1 VVNWGKK
8 VTAKEEVQV
17 QVINLDTWERS
28 THYKFFKRMDYPHY
42 NICVNV
48 DITNF
53 LTQTAEDKIPFYYAM
68 IYAATY
74 ALNQREEFRYRI
86 RGEQVVLHDLIHPS
100 FTDMAEGSDL
110 FKMVTVN
117 MQQSIVQFTEKAQEK
132 SKRQKNYFV
141 AEDVEGRDDLTFITS
156 IPWVSFTHLS
166 HTISFNKDDSIP
178 RLAWGKYFK
187 EGSKILLPF
196 SIQAHHSFVDGIHMG
211 RYINGLQQYLNE
223 YR

>member
-1 VVNWGKK
+1 M
-8 VTAKEEVQV
+8 EI
-17 QVINLDTWERS
+17 INFDTWERT

-42 NICVNV
+42 NISVNI

-53 LTQTAEDKIPFYYAM
+53 LTKIEENEIPFYYAM

-74 ALNQREEFRYRI
+74 ALNQVKEFRYRI

-100 FTDMAEGSDL
+100 FTDMSAGTDL

-117 MQQSIVQFTEKAQEK
+117 MEKTILDFTRKAKEK
-132 SKRQKNYFV
+132 SNNQTEYFV
-141 AEDVEGRDDLTFITS
+141 IKDVEGRDDLIYITC

-166 HTISFNKDDSIP
+166 HTISFNKDDSVP

-187 EGSKILLPF
+187 EGDKLLLPF
-196 SIQAHHSFVDGIHMG
+196 SVQAHHSFVDGIHMG
-211 RYINGLQQYLNE
+211 KYIDCLQEYLKQY
-223 YR
+223 R